1 MLFFVLC
8 ASVFV
13 FISVCVCKSTFDTL
27 LKECVRVPSV
37 YASISLWTSLCVG
50 RCINEQSLFNFGV
63 KPNNFIASIHKLFDV
78 YFLSVPDASPLIF
91 KESRKKR
98 IFSFIRFEE

>member
-8 ASVFV
+8 ASVCLFL
-13 FISVCVCKSTFDTL
+13 SLCVCKSTVDTL

-37 YASISLWTSLCVG
+37 YASISLWTSGVG

-63 KPNNFIASIHKLFDV
+63 KPNNFIAAIHKLFDV